1 MMSDKC
7 FGRRVSFKKRLPGR
21 ETRYE
26 VNGTLLCLTTETDE
40 IGTAPIAVI
49 ELDDGSVENVYTEN
63 IIFYFPLANSNN
75 VETKDEQE

>member
-1 MMSDKC
+1 MISDKC

-26 VNGTLLCLTTETDE
+26 VNGTLLLITTETDD
-40 IGTAPIAVI
+40 IGTVPIAIV

-63 IIFYFPLANSNN
+63 IKFDFPLASQ
-75 VETKDEQE
+75 VKDE